1 MAKVSREDFTCAAA
15 TNASAYRRITVP
27 VLKIE
32 AGPGPAVAL
41 MAGVHGDEWEGQ
53 AAILQLW
60 QLLPGVLQRGTVYL
74 LPAANAEASL
84 AGTRL
89 SPSDDGNLNRA
100 FLGAPARG
108 YTESVAAA
116 LEARLLPRI
125 QALVDVHSGG
135 ASLRYLPSSVITRYG
150 DDALDERLPALAR
163 AFGLPHCVFF
173 RGTESGS
180 LPAAASRLGVLRL
193 SAEIGGGR
201 ETTRALVE
209 RCRDGLLGCLAE
221 LGLLAG
227 ASSRQAS
234 PTLHN
239 LEPPRRH
246 PACARERR
254 LHPRGRP
261 GPDRDGGP
269 DHRPVDRTGAAR
281 PARAQ
286 PGQPPGRHRRLPARH
301 RPQRRRRLPAAG
313 GPRPFPGLPSLVVL
327 THADES
333 PLVRPAL
340 PALRSPAASRRLSRR
355 LPPLP

>member
-1 MAKVSREDFTCAAA
+1 MIKVSREDFSCAAA
-15 TNASAYRRITVP
+15 TNASAYRRVTIP

-89 SPSDDGNLNRA
+89 SPSDGGNLNRA

-150 DDALDERLPALAR
+150 DDPYDERLPALAR
-163 AFGLPHCVFF
+163 AFGMPHCVFF
-173 RGTESGS
+173 RGGESGS
-180 LPAAASRLGVLRL
+180 MPAAASRLGVLRL
-193 SAEIGGGR
+193 SAEIGGGG

-221 LGLLAG
+221 LGLLA
-227 ASSRQAS
+227 AATPRQPA
-234 PTLHN
+234 PLLHDLDAPAATL
-239 LEPPRRH
+239 
-246 PACARERR
+246 
-254 LHPRGRP
+254 RGREP
-261 GPDRDGGP
+261 GVFIPA
-269 DHRPVDRTGAAR
+269 VDLGQTVTAGQTIGQLIE
-281 PARAQ
+281 PA
-286 PGQPPGRHRRLPARH
+286 RRLPGRLPALPGG
-301 RPQRRRRLPAAG
+301 RPSRVAGMPVRRRLWRRNRPAGA
-313 GPRPFPGLPSLVVL
+313 GPRHTG
-327 THADES
+327 
-333 PLVRPAL
+333 
-340 PALRSPAASRRLSRR
+340 
-355 LPPLP
+355 

>member
-1 MAKVSREDFTCAAA
+1 MIQVSREDLTCAAA
-15 TNASAYRRITVP
+15 TNASAYRRVTIP

-89 SPSDDGNLNRA
+89 SPSDGGNLNRA

-125 QALVDVHSGG
+125 QALVDIHSGG

-150 DDALDERLPALAR
+150 DDPYDERLPALTR

-173 RGTESGS
+173 RGGESGS
-180 LPAAASRLGVLRL
+180 MPAAASRLGVLRL
-193 SAEIGGGR
+193 SAEIGGGG

-221 LGLLAG
+221 LGLLA
-227 ASSRQAS
+227 AATPRQPAPLLHDLDAPAATLRSR
-234 PTLHN
+234 
-239 LEPPRRH
+239 EPGVFI
-246 PACARERR
+246 PAVDLGQTVTAGQTIGQLIEPAR
-254 LHPRGRP
+254 
-261 GPDRDGGP
+261 PDL
-269 DHRPVDRTGAAR
+269 
-281 PARAQ
+281 PARALASPQ
-286 PGQPPGRHRRLPARH
+286 AGTVVCLRTIARSDDGDCLL
-301 RPQRRRRLPAAG
+301 QVA
-313 GPRPFPGLPSLVVL
+313 
-327 THADES
+327 
-333 PLVRPAL
+333 PAL
-340 PALRSPAASRRLSRR
+340 PLDSLASLY
-355 LPPLP
+355 